1 MPGPGTGM
9 VCVLKRCF
17 SILLVLTVLTGAVR
31 AVSAQSGAIET
42 EWILVDGIAA
52 TIDGDPVLLSEVM
65 MERDF
70 GLLKGAGQNGD
81 LPELLDPY
89 INRLLILKELD
100 DVGGFRLD
108 QGQEEEAFG
117 EYLRNLGG
125 EDVFAEKLEK
135 WGVSREEVAGRFRRA
150 FLASLYAESRIRF
163 LVKVLPA
170 DIEKAYA
177 EDPEKWG
184 GRTVIEVWEEIR
196 DELVQESFAQEKER
210 WLKSLRDRY
219 QLEVF
224 PLEGDAIL

>member
-1 MPGPGTGM
+1 M
-9 VCVLKRCF
+9 VFLLKRCS
-17 SILLVLTVLTGAVR
+17 SILLALAVLTGAAR
-31 AVSAQSGAIET
+31 SGPARSGALEA
-42 EWILVDGIAA
+42 EWALVDGIVA
-52 TIDGDPVLLSEVM
+52 TVDGDPVLLSEVM

-70 GLLKGAGQNGD
+70 ELLKGSGQTVD
-81 LPELLDPY
+81 LPGLLDLY
-89 INRLLILKELD
+89 INRLLILKELE

-125 EDVFAEKLEK
+125 KEVFSGKLEK
-135 WGVSREEVAGRFRRA
+135 WGVSGEEIAGRFRRA
-150 FLASLYAESRIRF
+150 LLASFYAESRIRF
-163 LVKVLPA
+163 LVKVLPS

-177 EDPEKWG
+177 EDPGKWG

-219 QLEVF
+219 QLEIF
-224 PLEGDAIL
+224 PLEGDAIP

>member
-1 MPGPGTGM
+1 M
-9 VCVLKRCF
+9 VFVLKRCF
-17 SILLVLTVLTGAVR
+17 PFLLALAVLTGAARPVP
-31 AVSAQSGAIET
+31 AQPGALEK
-42 EWILVDGIAA
+42 EWTFVDGIVAA
-52 TIDGDPVLLSEVM
+52 VDGDPVLLSEVM

-70 GLLKGAGQNGD
+70 GLLKGSGQNGD
-81 LPELLDPY
+81 PPGLLDPY

-108 QGQEEEAFG
+108 EGQEEEAFG

-135 WGVSREEVAGRFRRA
+135 WGVPREEIAGRFRRA
-150 FLASLYAESRIRF
+150 LLASLYSESRIRF

-170 DIEKAYA
+170 DIEQTYG

-196 DELVQESFAQEKER
+196 DGLVQESFTQEKER

-219 QLEVF
+219 HLEIF
-224 PLEGDAIL
+224 PLEKDAIL